1 VRQALGTAAL
11 QPQDSVEKGKQVL
24 LTELIDLFGRLV
36 PAGGEPFDSKDL
48 TSIIDAAVHLRNE
61 MTKEQAIY
69 RFDWFSPDSK
79 VDLDSELCQFD
90 YETALE
96 SDALA
101 LCTFPGLFRVIRNRQ
116 GSIEHVCT
124 TTTKVSLE

>member
-1 VRQALGTAAL
+1 VRQALGTASL
-11 QPQDSVEKGKQVL
+11 QPQDTVEKGKQML
-24 LTELIDLFGRLV
+24 QTELVDLFGRLV
-36 PAGGEPFDSKDL
+36 PAGDEPFNFKDL

-69 RFDWFSPDSK
+69 RFDWFSPDCK
-79 VDLDSELCQFD
+79 VDLGSELCQFD
-90 YETALE
+90 YETDLE
-96 SDALA
+96 SDALP

-124 TTTKVSLE
+124 MKTKVSLE